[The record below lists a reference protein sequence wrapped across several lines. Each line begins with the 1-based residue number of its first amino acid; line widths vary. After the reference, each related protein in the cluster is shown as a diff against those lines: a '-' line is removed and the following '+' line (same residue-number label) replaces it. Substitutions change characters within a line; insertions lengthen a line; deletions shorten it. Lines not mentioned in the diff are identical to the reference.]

1 MTDNHVEAPPYA
13 LAAAVAA
20 GLLALYVVTLAP
32 TTQFWDA
39 PEYIA
44 AAHSLGIPHPPAN
57 PLFVLLA
64 HVWGLLPLARDYG
77 ARINLLAATTSAAA
91 AGFWFL
97 IADRWLRPIV
107 AAAPIRRLVAA
118 AGALIGATAFTVWNQ
133 SVVNEKVYTVSLLSI
148 TLVLWLAIRW
158 ADHPPAERP
167 DRLLVLIAYLLVL
180 TTANHQMGLLAA
192 PAVLVLVA
200 TTDARALLR
209 PRLLGA
215 AFIAAALAVT
225 VYLFLPIRAHLDP
238 YLNEGDPST
247 WAALKD
253 VLLRAQYGKPPLGH
267 RQADLGS
274 QLLLWVQY
282 FGWQWARDLGAGA
295 AAGLA
300 VVFGG
305 LGLLGAWR
313 HWHAERRQ
321 ALVMMTLMCTL
332 TVALVVY
339 LNFRYGYSQFPGRT
353 LDREVRERDYFFI
366 ASFSAWGVWVAIGL
380 ATLMEWVSEGLAAS
394 IPSPIRRWRLAT
406 PLLAVSLVPLFANR
420 LSAPRRGET
429 MARDFAYDL
438 LQSVDPY
445 AIVVTAGDNDTFP
458 LWYAQEVDG
467 VRRDVTV
474 LVTSLGNLN
483 WCLRQLQQ
491 RPTVPFDQS
500 RAPAIYAGRQWPK
513 PTVSWLGTHYLTA
526 DDTLPQYAPIE
537 QPVRGQLGPIQVSLD
552 PDRLPQAGYLSRVD
566 LALLTI
572 IRSHLGHRPIY
583 FSTTAGSYPDAL
595 GLGPYLVTEGLVRRL
610 LPAPV
615 TANDSIRLSRVEGR
629 YVNVPRTT
637 RLAFEVYHG
646 QVAAR
651 PRPRGWVDRASENSL
666 LPYIVTYDTV
676 AEVLLQADPARSARA
691 LALARG
697 IMANTDYQFDLTPP
711 AAAP

>member
-1 MTDNHVEAPPYA
+1 MTTRAPAPPYA
-13 LAAAVAA
+13 FAAAVAA
-20 GLLALYVVTLAP
+20 GLFLLYVVTLAP
-32 TTQFWDA
+32 TVQFWDA
-39 PEYIA
+39 PEYMA

-64 HVWGLLPLARDYG
+64 HVWGVIPLARDYG
-77 ARINLLAATTSAAA
+77 ARINLFAATTSAAA

-97 IADRWLRPIV
+97 IAERWLRPIV
-107 AAAPIRRLVAA
+107 PSVSIRRLAA
-118 AGALIGATAFTVWNQ
+118 AAAVLIGATAFTVWNQ

-148 TLVLWLAIRW
+148 TLVLWLALRW
-158 ADHPPAERP
+158 ADHPAEERP
-167 DRLLVLIAYLLVL
+167 DRYLVLIVYLLTL
-180 TTANHQMGLLAA
+180 TTANHLMGLLAA
-192 PAVLVLVA
+192 PAILVLIA
-200 TTDARALLR
+200 LTDARTLLR
-209 PRLLGA
+209 PRLLGLA
-215 AFIAAALAVT
+215 LLAVVVAGT

-253 VLLRAQYGKPPLGH
+253 VLLRTQYGKPPITH
-267 RQADLGS
+267 RQASLGG

-282 FGWQWARDLGAGA
+282 FTWQWGHDLRQGASL
-295 AAGLA
+295 GLA
-300 VVFGG
+300 IVFGS
-305 LGLLGAWR
+305 LGIIGARR
-313 HWHAERRQ
+313 HWRAERRQ
-321 ALVMMTLMCTL
+321 AIVMLTLMFTL

-339 LNFRYGYSQFPGRT
+339 LNFRHGYSQFAGQA

-366 ASFSAWGVWVAIGL
+366 ASFSAWGVWVGIGL
-380 ATLMEWVSEGLAAS
+380 VTLMEWVSYALAARV
-394 IPSPIRRWRLAT
+394 PSETRRWQLAT
-406 PLLAVSLVPLFANR
+406 PLLVVSLVPLFSNR

-429 MARDFAYDL
+429 LARDFAYDL

-483 WCLRQLQQ
+483 WFLRQMQR
-491 RPTVPFDQS
+491 RPTVPFDSS
-500 RAPAIYAGRQWPK
+500 RAPAIYRDRQWPL
-513 PTVSWLGTHYLTA
+513 PTTPWLGTAYR
-526 DDTLPQYAPIE
+526 DDPGDTLPQYVPVD
-537 QPVRGQLGPIQVSLD
+537 QPLTGQLGPILVSLD
-552 PDRLPQAGYLSRVD
+552 PQRLPQAGYLSRVD
-566 LALLTI
+566 LALLNLV
-572 IRSHLGHRPIY
+572 RNQLGHRPIY
-583 FSTTAGSYPDAL
+583 FSNTTASYPDRL
-595 GLGPYLVTEGLVRRL
+595 GFGPYLVTEGLVRRL

-615 TANDSIRLSRVEGR
+615 QSSDTVRLSRVQGR

-646 QVAAR
+646 AVAAR

-666 LPYIVTYDTV
+666 LPYIVTFDTI
-676 AEVLLQADPARSARA
+676 AEVLQRSDPARAAEA

-697 IMANTDYQFDLTPP
+697 ILANTDYQFDLTPP
-711 AAAP
+711 ADTP